1 MRFNKL
7 LGKIH
12 LKSKGVTME
21 INCPLEIRQLIADKK
36 KIKKKWQRIR
46 ATDDIKQIK
55 QDLPNITKT
64 HCSTKPVI
72 NMYKNR

>member
-21 INCPLEIRQLIADKK
+21 INCSLEIRQLTADKK

-46 ATDDIKQIK
+46 ATDDIKQ
-55 QDLPNITKT
+55 L
-64 HCSTKPVI
+64 
-72 NMYKNR
+72 NRISQTLRRHIAQLNQ